1 MKKERIGY
9 DALLEDVL
17 RRGQI
22 PPDVAAEARKALA
35 DTSQLEKW
43 RAVVRVLEAL
53 RESGRLRS
61 HEEPGPAG
69 STRFL
74 DLDRALIITVA
85 PPPVPVRD
93 HTVVVAPRI
102 PESIRARERQAMI
115 DPILTSVATCQSEA
129 ELGGAIE
136 NIERFLRE
144 VLPGHLSTVIPLAAP
159 TNSGPQEGPHRL
171 SAVIRE
177 GSDFAEYVRRLVLVE
192 GRALHF
198 ADLAEEAHLAAQLSD
213 PTLRTAAL
221 FPLRTGGET
230 FGLLEAWHTAP
241 HALGEDDL
249 GFLALLATIAGGLVK
264 NARRLEHL
272 LFMDPLTGVHTR
284 GYFETEF
291 EREIERANRSGEPL
305 ALLMIDVDDF
315 KSVNDTHGHA
325 AGDLALKAV
334 AEALKERVRQ
344 VDVVTRY
351 GGEEFA
357 VLLPGASD
365 DEARRAAERLRAA
378 VEATRVT
385 VNDSR
390 VLRLTISI
398 GGALYPEHA
407 KSREDLLDLA
417 DRIAL
422 LSAKRQ
428 GKNRVVFWRPD
439 LEAGA
444 R

>member
-1 MKKERIGY
+1 VKKERIGY

-22 PPDVAAEARKALA
+22 PPDVDAEARRALS
-35 DTSQLEKW
+35 DGSQLEKW
-43 RAVVRVLEAL
+43 RAVIRSLEAL
-53 RESGRLRS
+53 RENGLLRR

-69 STRFL
+69 SIRYI
-74 DLDRALIITVA
+74 DLERALIITVA

-93 HTVVVAPRI
+93 HTISVAPRI
-102 PESIRARERQAMI
+102 PESIRARDRLAMI

-144 VLPGHLSTVIPLAAP
+144 VLPGHVSTVIPFTARENA
-159 TNSGPQEGPHRL
+159 GPEGPARL
-171 SAVIRE
+171 STVIRE
-177 GSDFAEYVRRLVLVE
+177 GSELADYVRRLVVAE

-198 ADLAEEAHLAAQLSD
+198 ADLAEEAHLAPQLID
-213 PTLRTAAL
+213 PSLRTAAL

-230 FGLLEAWHTAP
+230 FGVLEAWHP
-241 HALGEDDL
+241 SPGALSEDDL

-284 GYFETEF
+284 GYFEAEF
-291 EREIERANRSGEPL
+291 DREIERSNRTGQSL

-315 KSVNDTHGHA
+315 KGVNDTHGHA
-325 AGDLALKAV
+325 AGDSALKTV
-334 AEALKERVRQ
+334 AEILKDRVRQ

-357 VLLPGASD
+357 VLLPGAT
-365 DEARRAAERLRAA
+365 EEVARRAAERLRAV
-378 VEATRVT
+378 VEATRIT
-385 VNDSR
+385 VSDSR
-390 VLRLTISI
+390 LLRLTISI

-407 KSREDLLDLA
+407 KSRDELLDLA

-422 LSAKRQ
+422 LTAKRQ
-428 GKNRVVFWRPD
+428 GKNRVVFWHPGLDERPH
-439 LEAGA
+439 
-444 R
+444 